1 MKLPRPRPRPRH
13 ESTITLINIVFLMLI
28 FFLIAGTLTPPMERD
43 VALITTS
50 QSDRAEPPRALFVT
64 SDGALLAAG
73 APVTAAGYVERLR
86 AASDADGAMPL
97 VKVAADRA
105 LPARQLI
112 DIVAALRDAGAG
124 RIVLVTERGETP

>member
-1 MKLPRPRPRPRH
+1 MKLPRPRPRTRH

-64 SDGALLAAG
+64 SDGALSAG
-73 APVTAAGYVERLR
+73 GEPVTAASYVERLR
-86 AASDADGAMPL
+86 AASDADGAIPV

-105 LPARQLI
+105 LPAQELI
-112 DIVAALRDAGAG
+112 GIVAALRDAGAG
-124 RIVLVTERGETP
+124 RVALVTERETP

>member
-1 MKLPRPRPRPRH
+1 MKLPRPRPRSRH

-73 APVTAAGYVERLR
+73 APVTAASYVERLR
-86 AASDADGAMPL
+86 AASDAGAAMPL

-105 LPARQLI
+105 LPARALI
-112 DIVAALRDAGAG
+112 GIVAALRDAGAG
-124 RIVLVTERGETP
+124 RIVLVTEPETP